1 MCRRNRQRIVKVEK
15 AMSGPIIFDHMLK
28 KTLLLALVA
37 LVTIAQAQDQRRLQ
51 FTIDGTAH
59 DTIYL
64 ANYYGNKL
72 YYSDT
77 TVANAKGV
85 AVFDRPSGY
94 KAGVYAVVIPGPK
107 YFELIVNEPVVEMKS
122 DTGALNEHVVV
133 QRSVENTLFQ
143 TYIRFLADKKKEAD
157 AIKQQMESSSDPI
170 AKANFKERL
179 KAMDTVIIAYQKEL
193 VAKNPNTLVAK
204 IVKMSIAPENTE
216 VRKADGTL
224 DSAASYY
231 SYRKHFWDNTDL
243 KDPRNLRTPVFQ
255 NKFDEYIGKVIPQ
268 IPDTIN
274 KWADDLIQRMDDG
287 GDLFKFAVNG
297 ITYKYETS
305 DIMGM
310 DAVFV
315 HMAQTYYCPSDGSKS
330 RVDWM
335 TPEKMDKLCERARKE
350 APLIIGAQ
358 GKDIILT
365 DTTETN
371 WLSYYKMPEKYVLII
386 FWDPHCGHCKKVL
399 PTIHEDWKSKLKPLD
414 VGVFAVAKATD
425 STLFH
430 DWKQFIRENDLDWTN
445 VGLTWH
451 VFNEAKTASWKFI
464 PKFTTIES
472 LNYADTWDVY
482 STPKFFLMDQD
493 RKIVGKQLDVDQMAE
508 LVKALEKKKQPA
520 VK

>member
-1 MCRRNRQRIVKVEK
+1 MQKN
-15 AMSGPIIFDHMLK
+15 
-28 KTLLLALVA
+28 LLLAVA
-37 LVTIAQAQDQRRLQ
+37 VACTSLAHAQDQRRLQ
-51 FTIDGTAH
+51 FTIEGTAH

-72 YYSDT
+72 YYADT
-77 TVANAKGV
+77 TVANATGV
-85 AVFDRPSGY
+85 AVFDRKDGY
-94 KAGVYAVVIPGPK
+94 KAGVYAVVVPGPK
-107 YFELIVNEPVVEMKS
+107 YFEFIVNEPVVEMQS
-122 DTGALNEHVVV
+122 DTAALNEHLTV
-133 QRSVENTLFQ
+133 QRSLENQLFQ
-143 TYIRFLADKKKEAD
+143 QYIRFLADKKQEAD
-157 AIKQQMESSSDPI
+157 AVKAKLDATSDPI
-170 AKANFKERL
+170 AKSALRERMKGL
-179 KAMDTVIIAYQKEL
+179 DSLMRGFQLDLA
-193 VAKNPNTLVAK
+193 AKNPNTLVAR
-204 IVKMSIAPENTE
+204 ILRMSMPVQSTE
-216 VRKADGTL
+216 VYKADGAL

-231 SYRKHFWDNTDL
+231 SYRAHYWDNIDL
-243 KDPRNLRTPVFQ
+243 KDVRNLRIPMFQ

-274 KWADDLIQRMDDG
+274 HYADELIRRMDDG
-287 GDLFKFAVNG
+287 DELFKFAVNA

-305 DIMGM
+305 DVMGM

-315 HMAQTYYCPSDGSKS
+315 HMAQTYYCPKDG
-330 RVDWM
+330 RPGRATWM
-335 TPEKMDKLCERARKE
+335 TADKLDKLCERARKE

-399 PTIHEDWKSKLKPLD
+399 PQIHTDWEAKLKPMD

-430 DWKQFIRENDLDWTN
+430 DWKAFIRDNRLDWTN

-451 VFNEAKTASWKFI
+451 VYQEAKTASWKFI
-464 PKFTTIES
+464 PKYTTIES

-482 STPKFFLMDQD
+482 STPRFFLMDKE
-493 RKIVGKQLDVDQMAE
+493 RKIVAKQLEVDQMVE
-508 LVKALEKKKQPA
+508 LIKSLEKRTAAKE
-520 VK
+520 

>member
-1 MCRRNRQRIVKVEK
+1 M
-15 AMSGPIIFDHMLK
+15 
-28 KTLLLALVA
+28 
-37 LVTIAQAQDQRRLQ
+37 Q
-51 FTIDGTAH
+51 FTIAGTAH
-59 DTIYL
+59 DTVYL
-64 ANYYGNKL
+64 ANYFGNKL

-85 AVFDRPSGY
+85 SVFERAAGY

-107 YFELIVNEPVVEMKS
+107 YFEFIVNEQVIEMRS
-122 DTGALNEHVVV
+122 DTTALNEHLVVE
-133 QRSVENTLFQ
+133 RSDENKLFQ
-143 TYIRFLADKKKEAD
+143 RYVRYLSDKKAEAD
-157 AIKQQMESSSDPI
+157 EVNKKMQATEDPI
-170 AKANFKERL
+170 GKAGFKEKL
-179 KAMDTVIIAYQKEL
+179 KSLETEINDYQKSVVKDNPGTY
-193 VAKNPNTLVAK
+193 VAS

-224 DSAASYY
+224 DSAATYY
-231 SYRKHFWDNTDL
+231 NYRAHFWDNTDL

-274 KWADDLIQRMDDG
+274 KWADDLIHRMDDD

-330 RVDWM
+330 RVTWM
-335 TPEKMDKLCERARKE
+335 DKEKLDKLCERARKE

-358 GKDIILT
+358 GKDIILP
-365 DTTETN
+365 DSTEKN
-371 WLSYYKMPEKYVLII
+371 WISYYKMPEKYVLVI

-399 PTIHEDWKSKLKPLD
+399 PQIHTDWKEKLKPLN

-425 STLFH
+425 STLFA
-430 DWKQFIRENDLDWTN
+430 DWKKFIKENDLDWTN

-451 VFNEAKTASWKFI
+451 VYTEAKTASYKFI
-464 PKFTTIES
+464 PQYTTIES

-482 STPKFFLMDQD
+482 STPKFFLMDKD
-493 RKIVGKQLDVDQMAE
+493 RRIVGKQLDVDQMAE
-508 LVKALEKKKQPA
+508 LVKSLEKRAAAKK
-520 VK
+520 

>member
-1 MCRRNRQRIVKVEK
+1 
-15 AMSGPIIFDHMLK
+15 MLK
-28 KTLLLALVA
+28 NTLLLALLA
-37 LVTIAQAQDQRRLQ
+37 SVTITQAQDKRRLQ

-72 YYSDT
+72 YYADT

-85 AVFDRPSGY
+85 AVFERPSGY

-122 DTGALNEHVVV
+122 DTAALNEHISVV
-133 QRSVENTLFQ
+133 RSEENKLFQ
-143 TYIRFLADKKKEAD
+143 SYIRYLADKKAEAE
-157 AIKQQMESSSDPI
+157 AINKQLEAATDPI
-170 AKANFKERL
+170 AKAGLKQRL
-179 KAMDTVIIAYQKEL
+179 KALDTLINTYQKDL
-193 VAKNPNTLVAK
+193 VAKNPNTLVAS
-204 IVKMSIAPENTE
+204 IVKMSIAPEKTE
-216 VRKADGTL
+216 VYKADGTL

-231 SYRKHFWDNTDL
+231 NYRAHFWDNTNL
-243 KDPRNLRTPVFQ
+243 MDPRNLRTPVFQ

-274 KWADDLIQRMDDG
+274 KWADDLIRRMDDK

-335 TPEKMDKLCERARKE
+335 SAEKLDKLCERARKE

-399 PTIHEDWKSKLKPLD
+399 PTIHEDWKEKLKPLD
-414 VGVFAVAKATD
+414 VGVFSVAKATD

-430 DWKQFIRENDLDWTN
+430 DWKQYIRENELDWTN

-451 VFNEAKTASWKFI
+451 VYNEAKTASWKFI
-464 PKFTTIES
+464 PKYTTIES

-482 STPKFFLMDQD
+482 STPRFFLMDKN

-508 LVKALEKKKQPA
+508 LIKALEKREAA
-520 VK
+520 VKK

>member
-1 MCRRNRQRIVKVEK
+1 
-15 AMSGPIIFDHMLK
+15 MLK
-28 KTLLLALVA
+28 KNLLLALVSVA
-37 LVTIAQAQDQRRLQ
+37 SMAHAQDERQLR
-51 FTIDGTAH
+51 FTINGTAN
-59 DTIYL
+59 DTIFL

-77 TVANAKGV
+77 TVANAQGV

-94 KAGVYAVVIPGPK
+94 KAGVYAVVVPGPK

-122 DTGALNEHVVV
+122 DTASLNEHLEV
-133 QRSVENTLFQ
+133 QRSVENELFQ
-143 TYIRFLADKKKEAD
+143 AYIRFLADRRKEAD
-157 AIKQQMESSSDPI
+157 AIKAQQEATKDPI
-170 AKANFKERL
+170 AKGRFTERL
-179 KAMDTVIIAYQKEL
+179 QGLDSVILAYQHDL
-193 VAKNPNTLVAK
+193 VAANPNTLVAR
-204 IVKMSIAPENTE
+204 IVKMSITPQQTE
-216 VRKADGTL
+216 VYKADGSL

-231 SYRKHFWDNTDL
+231 NYRKRFWDNTDL

-274 KWADDLIQRMDDG
+274 KWADDLIRRMDDG
-287 GDLFKFAVNG
+287 GDLFKFAVNA

-315 HMAQTYYCPSDGSKS
+315 HMAQTYYCSSGGKPG

-335 TPEKMDKLCERARKE
+335 TADKLDKLCERARKQ
-350 APLIIGAQ
+350 APLIIGAP
-358 GKDIILT
+358 GKDIILP
-365 DTTETN
+365 DTTEAN
-371 WLSYYKMPEKYVLII
+371 WISYHKMPQKYVLVI

-399 PTIHEDWKSKLKPLD
+399 PGIHAEWKEKLKPMD

-430 DWKQFIRENDLDWTN
+430 DWKEFIRENDLDWTN
-445 VGLTWH
+445 VGLTWN
-451 VFNEAKTASWKFI
+451 VYNEAKTASWKFI
-464 PKFTTIES
+464 PKYTTIES

-482 STPKFFLMDQD
+482 STPRFFLMDQD
-493 RKIVGKQLDVDQMAE
+493 RKIVGKQLEVDQMAE
-508 LVKALEKKKQPA
+508 LIKALEKRTAK
-520 VK
+520 

>member
-1 MCRRNRQRIVKVEK
+1 
-15 AMSGPIIFDHMLK
+15 MLK
-28 KTLLLALVA
+28 NTLLLALLA
-37 LVTIAQAQDQRRLQ
+37 SVTITHAQDKRRLQ

-107 YFELIVNEPVVEMKS
+107 YFELIVNDPVVEMKS
-122 DTGALNEHVVV
+122 DTAALNEHVSVV
-133 QRSVENTLFQ
+133 RSEENKLFQ
-143 TYIRFLADKKKEAD
+143 TYIRYLADKKVEAE
-157 AIKQQMESSSDPI
+157 AINKQMEAATDPI
-170 AKANFKERL
+170 AKAGLKQRL
-179 KAMDTVIIAYQKEL
+179 KALDTLIITYQKDL
-193 VAKNPNTLVAK
+193 VAKNPNTLVAS
-204 IVKMSIAPENTE
+204 IVKMSIAPEKTE
-216 VRKADGTL
+216 VYKADGTL

-231 SYRKHFWDNTDL
+231 NYRAHFWDNTNL
-243 KDPRNLRTPVFQ
+243 KDPRNLRMPVFQ

-315 HMAQTYYCPSDGSKS
+315 HMAQTYYCPTDGSKS

-335 TPEKMDKLCERARKE
+335 SAEKMDKLCERARKE

-358 GKDIILT
+358 GKDIILP
-365 DTTETN
+365 DTTEAN

-399 PTIHEDWKSKLKPLD
+399 PTIHEDWKEKLKPLD

-451 VFNEAKTASWKFI
+451 VYNEAKTASWKFI
-464 PKFTTIES
+464 PKYTTIES

-482 STPKFFLMDQD
+482 STPRFFLMDKN

-508 LVKALEKKKQPA
+508 LIKALEKRGA
-520 VK
+520 GVKE